1 METVFLQLSVILK
14 MGKRASKPVACL
26 TVESLM
32 KIINRV
38 ASTQILQSC
47 CLGILKEPS
56 FHVAVLQARGLR
68 RLQTHTC

>member
-1 METVFLQLSVILK
+1 METLFLQLSVTLK
-14 MGKRASKPVACL
+14 MGKRASKPVTCL

-47 CLGILKEPS
+47 CSGTLKEPS
-56 FHVAVLQARGLR
+56 FHVAILQARGLR
-68 RLQTHTC
+68 RSLTDTC